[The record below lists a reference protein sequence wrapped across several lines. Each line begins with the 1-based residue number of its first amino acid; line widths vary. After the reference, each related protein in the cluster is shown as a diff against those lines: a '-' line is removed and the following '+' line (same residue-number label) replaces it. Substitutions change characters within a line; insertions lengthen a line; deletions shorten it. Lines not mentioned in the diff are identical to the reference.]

1 MKRRRNDPL
10 DHMKLPEGQV
20 HSLDLARLDRD
31 LRSISIEERGSFGP
45 ELRAELAAE
54 YAGMQSA
61 GMQSAGPS
69 RHSGTRVGLLAVAA
83 VVLLLLGGWLVPPAR
98 ASLARLLQSAPN
110 VEPVSVDPLPEVP
123 PPVVVVLE
131 MEEPPV
137 LEDLRLDPELD
148 TPPRSP
154 LDGALD
160 GPPPPLPPTL
170 PSLVDREL
178 ARRIVTDEY
187 PVRLQK
193 EGTGG
198 VVRVLLWVRPDG
210 TPESP
215 TVRSSSGIAELDEAA
230 LRATRSFRFLAAT
243 RAGQKVGTW
252 VEFSIRF
259 QPNVKGSQPDPE
271 YQAFEIPLGN

>member
-10 DHMKLPEGQV
+10 DHMKLPESGQV

-31 LRSISIEERGSFGP
+31 LRDISIEERCSFGP

-54 YAGMQSA
+54 YAR
-61 GMQSAGPS
+61 MQSAGPS
-69 RHSGTRVGLLAVAA
+69 RHSGTRVGLLAAAA

-98 ASLARLLQSAPN
+98 ASLARLLQSAPK
-110 VEPVSVDPLPEVP
+110 VEPVAVEPIPEVSP
-123 PPVVVVLE
+123 PPVVVE
-131 MEEPPV
+131 MEEPPA
-137 LEDLRLDPELD
+137 LEDLRLDPAPD
-148 TPPRSP
+148 TPPWP
-154 LDGALD
+154 PVDGGLVD

-187 PVRLQK
+187 PVALQK

-215 TVRSSSGIAELDEAA
+215 TVRSSSGIPELDEAA

-259 QPNVKGSQPDPE
+259 QPNLKGSQPDPE
-271 YQAFEIPLGN
+271 YQSFEIPLGN

>member
-10 DHMKLPEGQV
+10 DPMKVPEGQV
-20 HSLDLARLDRD
+20 RSLDLTRLDRD
-31 LRSISIEERGSFGP
+31 LRDISIEERSSFGP

-54 YAGMQSA
+54 YARMQPTGS
-61 GMQSAGPS
+61 S
-69 RHSGTRVGLLAVAA
+69 RHSRTRVGLLAAAA

-98 ASLARLLQSAPN
+98 ASLARLLPWAPK
-110 VEPVSVDPLPEVP
+110 VEPASVDPLPEVSPPAAVVVEMGMEELPVQEDP
-123 PPVVVVLE
+123 PPD
-131 MEEPPV
+131 PV
-137 LEDLRLDPELD
+137 PD
-148 TPPRSP
+148 TPV
-154 LDGALD
+154 DGGLVE

-170 PSLVDREL
+170 PLLLNREL
-178 ARRIVTDEY
+178 ARRIVTAEY
-187 PVRLQK
+187 PAVLQK

-243 RAGQKVGTW
+243 RGGQKVGTW

-259 QPNVKGSQPDPE
+259 EPNVKRSQPVPE
-271 YQAFEIPLGN
+271 SHAFEILLGN

>member
-1 MKRRRNDPL
+1 MKRRRNDAR
-10 DHMKLPEGQV
+10 DGRASPEGQV

-61 GMQSAGPS
+61 GPS
-69 RHSGTRVGLLAVAA
+69 RRSGTRVGLLAAAA

-98 ASLARLLQSAPN
+98 ASLARLLQLAPK
-110 VEPVSVDPLPEVP
+110 VEPVSVDPLPEVSP
-123 PPVVVVLE
+123 PAAVVVE
-131 MEEPPV
+131 MGMEELPV
-137 LEDLRLDPELD
+137 LEDLREDPAPD
-148 TPPRSP
+148 TPV
-154 LDGALD
+154 DGGPVD

-170 PSLVDREL
+170 PSLVGREL
-178 ARRIVTDEY
+178 ARRIVTAEY

-193 EGTGG
+193 EGIGG

-215 TVRSSSGIAELDEAA
+215 TVRSSSGVAELDEAA
-230 LRATRSFRFLAAT
+230 LRAIRSFRFLAAT

-259 QPNVKGSQPDPE
+259 QPNVTGSQPDPE